1 MIEGLNVF
9 LSIEDSK
16 SLCLWDKTEMAYTD
30 VDFDAFV
37 RDSFIDMPSGLAI
50 EWAAKLETFAHM
62 LRDYAENGQPA
73 VCFPLAGMEEG
84 N

>member
-16 SLCLWDKTEMAYTD
+16 SLCLWDKTETVYAD

-37 RDSFIDMPSGLAI
+37 RDSFIDMPPTLAI
-50 EWAAKLETFAHM
+50 EWAAKLETFAYM
-62 LRDYAENGQPA
+62 LRTYAAEMQPA
-73 VCFPLAGMEEG
+73 VCFPSSGMEGE
-84 N
+84 